1 MTNKPLPKRLP
12 AFAIE
17 RLMMHPLALTLPAA
31 AFGMLCRLIFH
42 FIASECRPIPP
53 EGENLRSIMRA
64 HKSTWAIH
72 RLDIMAV
79 FRELEPELIRDQME
93 YKRKRAQVLA
103 MGEKEE
109 PHNDSIHS
117 QNEVPDQNQPTPC
130 RSQPPNERQLRRRRD
145 LFPIPETAG
154 RDTPTRRAALR
165 LKKPKTRF
173 QKNSKTPS

>member
-1 MTNKPLPKRLP
+1 MTNKPTPRRLP

-42 FIASECRPIPP
+42 FIASECRPVPP

-79 FRELEPELIRDQME
+79 FRELEPELIEAEQAYRRRLQRVKDLGEKGRVSQRLRALKETPPRSKPADPMQITTP
-93 YKRKRAQVLA
+93 KRAPITQA
-103 MGEKEE
+103 
-109 PHNDSIHS
+109 PR
-117 QNEVPDQNQPTPC
+117 PF
-130 RSQPPNERQLRRRRD
+130 PNPGD
-145 LFPIPETAG
+145 GWT
-154 RDTPTRRAALR
+154 
-165 LKKPKTRF
+165 
-173 QKNSKTPS
+173 

>member
-42 FIASECRPIPP
+42 FIASECRPVPP

-64 HKSTWAIH
+64 HKSTWATH

-103 MGEKEE
+103 MGEKGRTAQRL
-109 PHNDSIHS
+109 HTLAKRGARSK
-117 QNEVPDQNQPTPC
+117 PTDPMQITAPK
-130 RSQPPNERQLRRRRD
+130 RAPITQAPR
-145 LFPIPETAG
+145 PIPTASDG
-154 RDTPTRRAALR
+154 WT
-165 LKKPKTRF
+165 
-173 QKNSKTPS
+173 

>member
-1 MTNKPLPKRLP
+1 MANKPLPKRLP

-42 FIASECRPIPP
+42 FIASECRPVPP

-79 FRELEPELIRDQME
+79 FRELEPELIEADRL
-93 YKRKRAQVLA
+93 Y
-103 MGEKEE
+103 
-109 PHNDSIHS
+109 
-117 QNEVPDQNQPTPC
+117 
-130 RSQPPNERQLRRRRD
+130 RQ
-145 LFPIPETAG
+145 
-154 RDTPTRRAALR
+154 RRAAVLNAGEKGRDVQR
-165 LKKPKTRF
+165 LATLAKRGARSKPADPMQITAPTRAPITQAPRPF
-173 QKNSKTPS
+173 PNPGDGWT

>member
-1 MTNKPLPKRLP
+1 MVYTLKDSGLARGQLVFYPWQMSQKPTPRRLP

-42 FIASECRPIPP
+42 FIASECRPVPP

-79 FRELEPELIRDQME
+79 FRELEPELIEAEQAYRRRLQRVKDLGEKGRVSQRLRALKETPPRSKPTDPMQITAP
-93 YKRKRAQVLA
+93 KRAPITQA
-103 MGEKEE
+103 
-109 PHNDSIHS
+109 P
-117 QNEVPDQNQPTPC
+117 
-130 RSQPPNERQLRRRRD
+130 R
-145 LFPIPETAG
+145 PIPTASDG
-154 RDTPTRRAALR
+154 WT
-165 LKKPKTRF
+165 
-173 QKNSKTPS
+173 